1 MQKITYNIVKK
12 EQSKIQDQ
20 LQYSDKINVPDQVE
34 ILEGIKSS
42 SLKQITLDKLDQI
55 QAQTMNELIIYTEQQ
70 DQLRKK
76 LD

>member
-1 MQKITYNIVKK
+1 MKKITSNIVKK

-42 SLKQITLDKLDQI
+42 SLRQITLDKLDQI

>member
-1 MQKITYNIVKK
+1 MKLEPKLEMNKITSLIVKK

-42 SLKQITLDKLDQI
+42 SLRQITLDKLDQI
-55 QAQTMNELIIYTEQQ
+55 QA
-70 DQLRKK
+70 
-76 LD
+76 